1 MHTHTRKTSKD
12 RPHLK
17 TVLITK
23 GLGPFHSNH
32 KMKVINDC
40 RTHSLPTTCCIRHVT
55 SHLVCW
61 VKLLQSNCVMFKGFA
76 VCSSD
81 DPLPNTSEVLS
92 ADDLPSE
99 DDNSSTILDDFV
111 LDVSDEELCTCSTS
125 TWTAP

>member
-1 MHTHTRKTSKD
+1 
-12 RPHLK
+12 
-17 TVLITK
+17 
-23 GLGPFHSNH
+23 
-32 KMKVINDC
+32 
-40 RTHSLPTTCCIRHVT
+40 
-55 SHLVCW
+55 
-61 VKLLQSNCVMFKGFA
+61 MFKGFA